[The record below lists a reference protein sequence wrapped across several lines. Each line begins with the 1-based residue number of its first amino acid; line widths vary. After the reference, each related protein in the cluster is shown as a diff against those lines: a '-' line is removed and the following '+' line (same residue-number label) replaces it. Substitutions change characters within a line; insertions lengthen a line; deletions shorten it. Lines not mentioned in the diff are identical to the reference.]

1 MESSGGRLD
10 VERGREVYSTLATVM
25 YVVDVFPPLLLR
37 RHFLSHKILE
47 IGDRS
52 LELVGWTVGLST
64 IGPSV
69 RRPLGM
75 NTKPK
80 LVKRWGGRQQ

>member
-10 VERGREVYSTLATVM
+10 VERGREVYSTLVTTVM

-64 IGPSV
+64 IGPSGV
-69 RRPLGM
+69 RSA
-75 NTKPK
+75 
-80 LVKRWGGRQQ
+80 